1 MARIKSSKRKEKG
14 SSVEIPVAQDVLI
27 WARESIGKTIEEVAA
42 QLNVSEKTIESWE
55 MGKERPTLNFVRA
68 LTRSYKRPLAVFFL
82 PERPKELSSP
92 HDFRTLPGESV
103 LPISSKTR
111 LAMRRARRLQSIA
124 TELKEE
130 SDSFFHANIESAKLS
145 DDPEALASTMRK
157 TLGVT
162 FSTQSNWK
170 KDSEAMDQWKKS
182 VESLGILV
190 FQMSF
195 PLEDARA
202 FSFTDGG
209 MPVIVLNSKDALAA
223 RTFSLF
229 HELGHVLLNEGGIC
243 DTTKGQIEEN
253 ALHVLPSKHAKSLE
267 AFCNYF
273 AGAFLISKDDLS
285 NHRLTEG
292 RDSSYKW
299 PDRTLGALAKD
310 FRASKEVVLRRL
322 LILGLTT
329 REFYQL
335 RRDSWKD
342 IEKIRKPIKGIK
354 RNIPKECFQ
363 QNGAPLISLVLE
375 SYRNE
380 KITTGDVADYLG
392 IRVKHIPRVEKLLEA

>member
-1 MARIKSSKRKEKG
+1 MARIKSSQRKEKS
-14 SSVEIPVAQDVLI
+14 SSVEIPVAPDVLI
-27 WARESIGKTIEEVAA
+27 WARESIGKTIEEVAT
-42 QLNVSEKTIESWE
+42 QLNVSEETIKSWE
-55 MGKERPTLNFVRA
+55 MGTERPTLNFVKA

-92 HDFRTLPGESV
+92 HDFRTLPGENV

-124 TELKEE
+124 TELIDD
-130 SDSFFHANIESAKLS
+130 SDSFYTNIESAKLS
-145 DDPEALASTMRK
+145 DDPEALASKIRK
-157 TLGVT
+157 ALGVT
-162 FSTQSNWK
+162 FSIQSSWK
-170 KDSEAMDQWKKS
+170 KDSEAMDQWKNS
-182 VESLGILV
+182 VERLGILV

-209 MPVIVLNSKDALAA
+209 IPVIVLNAKDALAA
-223 RTFSLF
+223 RIFSLF
-229 HELGHVLLNEGGIC
+229 HELGHILLNEGGIC
-243 DTTKGQIEEN
+243 DPSKGQIEEN
-253 ALHVLPSKHAKSLE
+253 ALHSLPSKQAKSLE

-273 AGAFLISKDDLS
+273 AGALLISKNDLS
-285 NHRLTEG
+285 NHRLTNG

-299 PDRTLGALAKD
+299 PDRTLGSLAKD

-335 RRDSWKD
+335 KHDAWKN
-342 IEKIRKPIKGIK
+342 IEKNSKPIKGVK

-380 KITTGDVADYLG
+380 RITTGDVADYLG
-392 IRVKHIPRVEKLLEA
+392 IRVKYIPGVEKLLEA